1 MSKGLQ
7 TYHFLLHITVFLFG
21 FTGIL
26 GRLISVSGDLL
37 VWYRTA
43 IAFVA
48 ILFIL
53 LIRKIPL
60 LLRPREIARLMLIG
74 CIVGAHWITF
84 FHAIKISN
92 VSIALA
98 CLSVT
103 TLVVAFLEPLFFRT
117 RISLAEV
124 LGGLFIVIGLLLIA
138 NVQLNYMAGIV
149 TGLTSAILSGLFTIF
164 NKKIANQYDG
174 FVISWYEMLGA
185 HVGVAGF
192 ILFTEPIKF
201 QTVLPAMDWVWLII
215 LGTICTAFA
224 YWSTVFVLKKLS
236 AYTVVMA
243 INLEP
248 IYGTLMA
255 AFIFNEYNELHPGF
269 YAGSLLIILSVFLY
283 SLYKQRVSR
292 LKNVKE
298 EKRIAD

>member
-1 MSKGLQ
+1 LSKGLQ
-7 TYHFLLHITVFLFG
+7 TYHFLLHFTVFLFG

-26 GRLISVSGDLL
+26 GRLITVPGDLL

-43 IAFVA
+43 IAFVS
-48 ILFIL
+48 ILVIL
-53 LIRKIPL
+53 LIRNTSL
-60 LLRPREIARLMLIG
+60 LLRPQEVVRLLMIG
-74 CIVGAHWITF
+74 LVVGAHWITF

-92 VSIALA
+92 VSVALA

-103 TLVVAFLEPLFFRT
+103 TLVVSLLEPLFFRT
-117 RISLAEV
+117 RISVSEVIGGVFIV
-124 LGGLFIVIGLLLIA
+124 LGLMLIA
-138 NVQLNYMAGIV
+138 NVQLNYMAGII

-164 NKKIANQYDG
+164 NKKIAAQYDG
-174 FVISWYEMLGA
+174 FIISWYEMLGA
-185 HVGVAGF
+185 HLGVAGF
-192 ILFTEPIKF
+192 ILFTEPVKF

-215 LGTICTAFA
+215 LGTVCTAFA

-255 AFIFNEYNELHPGF
+255 AFMFNEYNELHPGF

-283 SLYKQRVSR
+283 SLYKQRTGR

-298 EKRIAD
+298 

>member
-7 TYHFLLHITVFLFG
+7 TYHFLLHFTVFLFG

-26 GRLISVSGDLL
+26 GRLITVSGDLL

-43 IAFVA
+43 IAFVT
-48 ILFIL
+48 IL
-53 LIRKIPL
+53 LILRIRKTPL
-60 LLRPREIARLMLIG
+60 LLRPQEILRLMIIG
-74 CIVGAHWITF
+74 IFVGAHWITF

-117 RISLAEV
+117 RISMAEV
-124 LGGLFIVIGLLLIA
+124 LGGLFIVIGLLLIT
-138 NVQLNYMAGIV
+138 NVQLNYLAGII
-149 TGLTSAILSGLFTIF
+149 TGLASAILSGLFTIF
-164 NKKIANQYDG
+164 NKKIANKYDG

-192 ILFTEPIKF
+192 ILFTQPMKF
-201 QTVLPAMDWVWLII
+201 YKVLPVIDWVWLII

-269 YAGSLLIILSVFLY
+269 YAGSILIILSVFVY
-283 SLYKQRVSR
+283 SLYKQRINR

-298 EKRIAD
+298 

>member
-1 MSKGLQ
+1 LSKGLQ
-7 TYHFLLHITVFLFG
+7 TYHFLLHFTIFLFG
-21 FTGIL
+21 FTGIP
-26 GRLISVSGDLL
+26 GRLITVPGDLL

-43 IAFVA
+43 IAFVS
-48 ILFIL
+48 ILVIL
-53 LIRKIPL
+53 LIRNTSL
-60 LLRPREIARLMLIG
+60 LLRPQEVVRLLMIG
-74 CIVGAHWITF
+74 LVVGAHWITF

-92 VSIALA
+92 VSVALA

-103 TLVVAFLEPLFFRT
+103 TLVVSLLEPLFFRT
-117 RISLAEV
+117 RISVAEV
-124 LGGLFIVIGLLLIA
+124 IGGVFIVLGLMLIA
-138 NVQLNYMAGIV
+138 NVQLNYMAGII

-164 NKKIANQYDG
+164 NKKIAAQYDG
-174 FVISWYEMLGA
+174 FIISWYEMLGA
-185 HVGVAGF
+185 HLGVAGF
-192 ILFTEPIKF
+192 ILFTEPAKF
-201 QTVLPAMDWVWLII
+201 QTVLPAMDWVWLFI
-215 LGTICTAFA
+215 LGTVCTAFA

-269 YAGSLLIILSVFLY
+269 YAGSVLIILFMFLH
-283 SLYKQRVSR
+283 SFYKLSKVR

-298 EKRIAD
+298 

>member
-7 TYHFLLHITVFLFG
+7 IYHFLLHFTVFLFG

-43 IAFVA
+43 IAFVS
-48 ILFIL
+48 ILVIL
-53 LIRKIPL
+53 LIRKTSL
-60 LLRPREIARLMLIG
+60 QLRPREIFRLLLIG
-74 CIVGAHWITF
+74 LVVGAHWITF

-103 TLVVAFLEPLFFRT
+103 TLVVSLLEPLFFRT
-117 RISLAEV
+117 RISVAEV
-124 LGGLFIVIGLLLIA
+124 IGGVFIVFGLMLIA
-138 NVQLNYMAGIV
+138 NVQLNYRAGII
-149 TGLTSAILSGLFTIF
+149 TGLISAILSGLFTIF
-164 NKKIANQYDG
+164 NKKIAARYDG

-185 HVGVAGF
+185 HLGVAGF
-192 ILFTEPIKF
+192 ILFTEPVKF

-215 LGTICTAFA
+215 LGTFCTAFA

-269 YAGSLLIILSVFLY
+269 YAGSVLIILSVLLY
-283 SLYKQRVSR
+283 SLYKQRTNR

-298 EKRIAD
+298 

>member
-7 TYHFLLHITVFLFG
+7 TYHFLLHFTVFLFG

-26 GRLISVSGDLL
+26 GRLITVPGDLL

-43 IAFVA
+43 IAFVS
-48 ILFIL
+48 ILVIL
-53 LIRKIPL
+53 LIRNTSL
-60 LLRPREIARLMLIG
+60 LLRPQEVVRLLMIG
-74 CIVGAHWITF
+74 LVVGAHWITF

-92 VSIALA
+92 VSVALA

-103 TLVVAFLEPLFFRT
+103 TLVVSLLEPLFFRT
-117 RISLAEV
+117 RISVAEV
-124 LGGLFIVIGLLLIA
+124 IGGVFIVLGLMLIA
-138 NVQLNYMAGIV
+138 NVQLNYMAGII

-164 NKKIANQYDG
+164 NKKIAAQYDG
-174 FVISWYEMLGA
+174 FIISWYEMLGA
-185 HVGVAGF
+185 HLGVAGF
-192 ILFTEPIKF
+192 ILFTEPVKF

-215 LGTICTAFA
+215 LGTVCTAFA

-255 AFIFNEYNELHPGF
+255 AFMFNEYNELHPGF

-283 SLYKQRVSR
+283 SLYKQRTGR

-298 EKRIAD
+298 

>member
-1 MSKGLQ
+1 LSKGLQ
-7 TYHFLLHITVFLFG
+7 TYHFLLHFTVFLFG

-26 GRLISVSGDLL
+26 GRLITVPGDLL

-43 IAFVA
+43 IAFVS
-48 ILFIL
+48 ILVIL
-53 LIRKIPL
+53 LIRNTSL
-60 LLRPREIARLMLIG
+60 LLRPQEVVRLLMIG
-74 CIVGAHWITF
+74 LVVGAHWITF

-92 VSIALA
+92 VSVALA

-103 TLVVAFLEPLFFRT
+103 TLVVSLLEPLFFRT
-117 RISLAEV
+117 RISVAEV
-124 LGGLFIVIGLLLIA
+124 IGGVFIVLGLMLIA
-138 NVQLNYMAGIV
+138 NVQLNYMAGII

-164 NKKIANQYDG
+164 NKKIAAQYDG
-174 FVISWYEMLGA
+174 FIISWYEMLGA
-185 HVGVAGF
+185 HLGVAGF
-192 ILFTEPIKF
+192 ILFTEPVKF

-215 LGTICTAFA
+215 LGTVCTAFA

-255 AFIFNEYNELHPGF
+255 AFMFNEYNELHPGF

-283 SLYKQRVSR
+283 SLYKQRTGR

-298 EKRIAD
+298 